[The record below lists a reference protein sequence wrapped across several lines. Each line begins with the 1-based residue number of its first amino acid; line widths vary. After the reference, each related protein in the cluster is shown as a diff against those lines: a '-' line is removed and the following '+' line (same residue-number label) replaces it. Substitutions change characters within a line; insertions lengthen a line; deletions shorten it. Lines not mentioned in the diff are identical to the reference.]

1 MGMHGPVTASLKAF
15 DLVGTIGSPAKH
27 TMRFIGSIRV
37 QDLTGRSA
45 TGVNRSFELDRMRT
59 AARIDSPLRWDPS
72 TLAAHDGELHWSAF
86 KYGNN
91 SVDDLDASWRIE
103 DSLVI
108 IDRMTAQ
115 MLAGRITGTP
125 TLNLVTHAMPHC
137 DLQISR
143 VDMHAALTN
152 IVPERLDA
160 EGTASGSVHLGVSEE
175 GELSGKVD
183 LAFDGPGTLKI
194 GQIEALKQK
203 LAGSFGADMA
213 NLAMHDLEHY
223 PFKEGSVQLQ
233 SAGENSELKIRFI
246 RQPRGA
252 ADKMSPRKE
261 IINGRE
267 VWVGSLV
274 VPTIDMTIPI
284 SGESLAE
291 ILSMAGGFHP
301 LIQATQQ

>member
-1 MGMHGPVTASLKAF
+1 
-15 DLVGTIGSPAKH
+15 
-27 TMRFIGSIRV
+27 
-37 QDLTGRSA
+37 
-45 TGVNRSFELDRMRT
+45 VN
-59 AARIDSPLRWDPS
+59 
-72 TLAAHDGELHWSAF
+72 
-86 KYGNN
+86 
-91 SVDDLDASWRIE
+91 DLDASWRIE
-103 DSLVI
+103 DSMLIV
-108 IDRMTAQ
+108 DRLTAQ

-125 TLNLVTHAMPHC
+125 ALNLVTYAMPHC

-160 EGTASGSVHLGVSEE
+160 EGTASGSIHLGVSKE

-194 GQIEALKQK
+194 GQIEELKQK
-203 LAGSFGADMA
+203 LAGTFGADMA

-223 PFKEGSVQLQ
+223 PFKEGSLQLQ
-233 SAGENSELKIRFI
+233 SAGENSELKIKFI
-246 RQPRGA
+246 RQPRSV
-252 ADKMSPRKE
+252 ADQTPPRKE
-261 IINGRE
+261 IINGHD

-284 SGESLAE
+284 SGKSLAK

-301 LIQATQQ
+301 RVQATQP